1 MSLDEITLLAY
12 VDGELP
18 AHRRSEVEAA
28 IAANAELARTVSAM
42 QVSRLPY
49 HSAYGQ
55 QPMPAVPA
63 GLRAQVEELAS
74 VALAS
79 RELAS
84 REFASREL
92 AAREMAV
99 AGGAPD
105 DRRAKGSWPR
115 AAGWFAAMLVMLA
128 IGWVAG
134 YLGGQRTQAAP
145 VEPWVRM
152 VSSYHSMYARDT
164 VLDGGVATA
173 QVAALKA
180 RLAIQHGLSLTIP
193 DLEADGLSF
202 VRAQQLQ
209 FNGKMVLQLVYLPKQ
224 GLPIALCLIPS
235 GQQAERSLT
244 IDGQQAVTWRSGDWG
259 YLLIGQKPLP
269 ELERL
274 RGKLMAAAVV

>member
-1 MSLDEITLLAY
+1 MLPDEVTLLAY

-18 AHRRSEVEAA
+18 AHSRSEVEAA

-49 HSAYGQ
+49 RSAYEQ
-55 QPMPAVPA
+55 QPVPAVPA
-63 GLRAQVEELAS
+63 GLRAQVDELAS

-84 REFASREL
+84 RQFASREL
-92 AAREMAV
+92 AAREMAA
-99 AGGAPD
+99 AGGAPA
-105 DRRAKGSWPR
+105 DRGAKGSWPGV
-115 AAGWFAAMLVMLA
+115 GWCAAMLVMLA
-128 IGWVAG
+128 IGWFAG
-134 YLGGQRTQAAP
+134 YLGGQRAQAAP

-152 VSSYHSMYARDT
+152 VSSYHSMYSRDT

-180 RLAIQHGLSLTIP
+180 RLAIQHGLSLKIP
-193 DLEADGLSF
+193 DLESDGLSF

-235 GQQAERSLT
+235 SQQAERSLT
-244 IDGQQAVTWRSGDWG
+244 IDGQQAVTWRTGDWG

-274 RGKLMAAAVV
+274 RGKLTAAVV

>member
-1 MSLDEITLLAY
+1 MSPDDVTLLAY

-18 AHRRSEVEAA
+18 AHRRLEVEAA
-28 IAANAELARTVSAM
+28 IAANAELARTVRAM

-49 HSAYGQ
+49 QSAYEQ
-55 QPMPAVPA
+55 QPAPAVPA

-79 RELAS
+79 RELAG
-84 REFASREL
+84 REFASGEF
-92 AAREMAV
+92 AAREMAF
-99 AGGAPD
+99 AGGAPAG
-105 DRRAKGSWPR
+105 RGSKGSWPH

-128 IGWVAG
+128 IGWLAG
-134 YLGGQRTQAAP
+134 YLGGQRAQAAP

-152 VSSYHSMYARDT
+152 VSSYHSMYSRDT

-180 RLAIQHGLSLTIP
+180 RLAYQHGLSLKIP
-193 DLEADGLSF
+193 DLEAEGLSF

-244 IDGQQAVTWRSGDWG
+244 IDGQQAVTWRTGDWG
-259 YLLIGQKPLP
+259 YLLIGQKALP
-269 ELERL
+269 DLERL
-274 RGKLMAAAVV
+274 RGKITAVVV

>member
-1 MSLDEITLLAY
+1 MLPDEVTLLAY

-18 AHRRSEVEAA
+18 AHSRSEVEAA

-49 HSAYGQ
+49 RSAYEQ
-55 QPMPAVPA
+55 QPVPAVPA
-63 GLRAQVEELAS
+63 GLRAQVDELAS

-84 REFASREL
+84 RQFASREL
-92 AAREMAV
+92 AAREMAA
-99 AGGAPD
+99 AGGAPA
-105 DRRAKGSWPR
+105 DRGAKGSWPR
-115 AAGWFAAMLVMLA
+115 AGWCAAMLVMLA
-128 IGWVAG
+128 IGWFAG
-134 YLGGQRTQAAP
+134 YLGGQRAQAAP

-152 VSSYHSMYARDT
+152 VSSYHSMYSRDT

-180 RLAIQHGLSLTIP
+180 RLAIQHGLSLKIP
-193 DLEADGLSF
+193 DLESDGLSF

-235 GQQAERSLT
+235 SQQAERSLT
-244 IDGQQAVTWRSGDWG
+244 IDGQQAVTWRTGDWG

-274 RGKLMAAAVV
+274 RGKLTAAVV